1 MKLVRKR
8 LTYANV
14 MSSIAV
20 FLVVA
25 GGSALAANQLGKNT
39 VGTKQ
44 LKKNAVTAAK
54 IKNGAVTGAKV
65 NLSTLGTVPSATNAT
80 NSKTAD
86 TAKSAETAKSA
97 DTAKT
102 ADTAKSAD
110 TAKTATTAN
119 SAQNAASATIANSA
133 FSENSGEDVLPFN
146 GSANVPTTVAT
157 LALPAGNYFLLGKV
171 LINNNALATATA
183 NCALSAGGTVVD
195 SGFDNTRVSKE
206 GGEADRQYLVV
217 SGVASLPNAATVTV
231 NCRASSTEG
240 NWLDRTLSAI
250 QVRAIG

>member
-1 MKLVRKR
+1 
-8 LTYANV
+8 

-20 FLVVA
+20 FLIVA

-54 IKNGAVTGAKV
+54 IKNGAVTGAKI
-65 NLSTLGTVPSATNAT
+65 NLATLGTVPSATNAT
-80 NSKTAD
+80 NSKTA
-86 TAKSAETAKSA
+86 ETAKSA

-102 ADTAKSAD
+102 AETAKSAD
-110 TAKTATTAN
+110 TAKSATTAN
-119 SAQNAASATIANSA
+119 SAATAASATIANSA
-133 FSENSGEDVLPFN
+133 FSENSGEDILPFN
-146 GSANVPTTVAT
+146 GSANVPTTVAS
-157 LALPAGNYFLLGKV
+157 LSVPSGNYFLLGKV
-171 LINNNALATATA
+171 LINNNSATTVTA

-195 SGFDNTRVSKE
+195 SGFDTTRVSKE

-217 SGVASLPNAATVTV
+217 SGVVSLPSAATVTV
-231 NCRASSTEG
+231 DCRTPSTEG